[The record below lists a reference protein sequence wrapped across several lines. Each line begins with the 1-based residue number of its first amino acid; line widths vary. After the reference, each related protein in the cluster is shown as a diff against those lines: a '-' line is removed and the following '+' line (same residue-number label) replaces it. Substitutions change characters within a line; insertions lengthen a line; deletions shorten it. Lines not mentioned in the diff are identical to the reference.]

1 MTGSWQ
7 WQRGFRPHK
16 AFEPGPPRQKGGQEG
31 PFDLRSFLIP
41 WVEYIADEAGD
52 MSKKGKKIKIL
63 KIELK
68 KLKAEIKEL
77 KSGSRKKKG
86 KRRPKNRDDR
96 KTVAPAAIKAEG
108 PQVKAKDPTQP
119 TERVPALT

>member
-1 MTGSWQ
+1 LS
-7 WQRGFRPHK
+7 
-16 AFEPGPPRQKGGQEG
+16 PGRRVKRAARRV

-86 KRRPKNRDDR
+86 KRRPKNRDDK
-96 KTVAPAAIKAEG
+96 KTVAPDAIKAEG

-119 TERVPALT
+119 TVRVAALT